1 MEIREELVKII
12 ARLGILS
19 FGDYILANGI
29 HTQYYLDFSLLAN
42 NPRYLDKVVDFI
54 IYKIKNR
61 NIDTDVTKLVGIM
74 NKGSLLVIPSSIKM
88 GKPFA
93 LFGKYENKVLIGT
106 LDPNDK
112 VLIIDDLISS
122 GKTISRIS
130 RILKNMYKCSINK
143 AVVILDREDGG
154 IPRLKKMG
162 INVYPLIKMS
172 ELIDL
177 MYGMGIVGDEEKD
190 IVYSEIKLR
199 KRGLRR

>member
-1 MEIREELVKII
+1 LEHKEELVKII
-12 ARLGILS
+12 VRLGILS
-19 FGDYILANGI
+19 FGDYILASGI

-42 NPRYLDKVVDFI
+42 NPRYLDKVIDI
-54 IYKIKNR
+54 IIEKIKEK
-61 NIDTDVTKLVGIM
+61 NINETVTKIVGIM

-93 LFGKYENKVLIGT
+93 LFGKYENKVVMGT
-106 LDPNDK
+106 IDTNDK
-112 VLIIDDLISS
+112 ALIIDDLVSS

-130 RILKNMYKCSINK
+130 RTLKNMYKCKISK

-154 IPRLKKMG
+154 VERLKKIG
-162 INVYPLIKMS
+162 ITVYPIIKMT

-199 KRGLRR
+199 KRGRRQ